1 MIRQNRS
8 VAANEHKTANEDNSL
23 VISAASLIAD
33 SSNPSGATLTVASVG
48 HASHGTVSLVNGNV
62 TFVPAANFSGI
73 ATFDYTLSDGQGH
86 TSTATVTVDVAPVAD
101 APTLSVAQ
109 VCESVAQRNQG
120 RQ

>member
-1 MIRQNRS
+1 M
-8 VAANEHKTANEDNSL
+8 
-23 VISAASLIAD
+23 ISAATLIAD

-101 APTLSVAQ
+101 TPALSVSQ
-109 VCESVAQRNQG
+109 V
-120 RQ
+120 